1 MPAWRHAL
9 YPSQLKNRLFLSFL
23 LLILLPFTL
32 VSVYHFRET
41 ETLLQAKYTE
51 QDLEQLETM
60 KQSLE
65 NLMEVAAKTATLLEQ
80 DPAIVPVLRSPDL
93 TDPWSR
99 IKGVENKFN
108 SIGNSFFLSD
118 APVYYT
124 MLDFHGNVYASYS
137 PDKPLRYGDISNE
150 PWFLSVTGGSTAKY
164 VWNGFEP
171 NYVYRGHTTSPYLIS
186 LYALLKDE
194 NFIPLGAVRI
204 SIDYREWF
212 NRIPA
217 RAASGQDYFLLNGDG
232 RVVLQPKKS
241 ASVDPDIAAGIVS
254 GGSGRSSYTDR
265 GSHTLYTY
273 SYIPS
278 LQWYLVKKVPLD
290 VLFRETD
297 QLKQRFFVTI
307 LLFTALF
314 MGMTLLIASRITRPI
329 KLLERKMEAM
339 VMNNL
344 KIVLPEKGKGEI
356 LSLTRSFNRMVRD
369 INELVH
375 KFKMEE
381 RHKQAVRFQVLVSQ
395 MNPHFLLN
403 TLNTIKSISL
413 RKGDDETHEICIALG
428 RLLENSLNTDV
439 DLIHLKAEIGLVSAY
454 MHIQNCRY
462 DQQFS
467 IRFDLDDKLQ
477 YALVPKFSLQ
487 PLVENAIYHGFGAS
501 QAKGHISIRVYSEA
515 DRLIMDICD
524 DGIGIEKAMERKRS
538 RARKGIGLQNLRERL
553 ELLFPGQAD
562 LQLLPLPQGAMARLY
577 FPLLLS
583 TPYSEGDGGAYHVDY
598 PAR

>member
-1 MPAWRHAL
+1 MTAWRHAL

-41 ETLLQAKYTE
+41 ETLLQTKYSE
-51 QDLEQLETM
+51 QNLEQLETM
-60 KQSLE
+60 KHSLE

-80 DPAIVPVLRSPDL
+80 DPAIVPVLRHPEQV
-93 TDPWSR
+93 DPWSR
-99 IKGVENKFN
+99 MKGVENKFN

-124 MLDFHGNVYASYS
+124 MLDFHGHVYASYS
-137 PDKPLRYGDISNE
+137 PDKPLSYEELSRES
-150 PWFLSVTGGSTAKY
+150 WFVSLTGGSASKY

-171 NYVYRGHTTSPYLIS
+171 NYVYRDHTTSPYLLS

-194 NFIPLGAVRI
+194 NFVPIGAVRI

-212 NRIPA
+212 NRLPS
-217 RAASGQDYFLLNGDG
+217 RAASGQSYFLLNGDG
-232 RVVLQPKKS
+232 RVVLQPKQS
-241 ASVDPDIAAGIVS
+241 ASVDPAIAQVIVAD
-254 GGSGRSSYTDR
+254 GNGSSYTDKANR
-265 GSHTLYTY
+265 TLYTF

-278 LQWYLVKKVPLD
+278 LQWYLVKEVPLD

-307 LLFTALF
+307 SLFTALF

-329 KLLERKMEAM
+329 QLLQRKMEAM

-369 INELVH
+369 IHELVH

-467 IRFDLDDKLQ
+467 ISFDLDDKLL

-501 QAKGHISIRVYSEA
+501 QAKGNITIRVYS
-515 DRLIMDICD
+515 DDGRLAMDVCD
-524 DGIGIEKAMERKRS
+524 DGIGIEQAMERKRS
-538 RARKGIGLQNLRERL
+538 RVRKGIGLQNLRERL

-583 TPYSEGDGGAYHVDY
+583 IPYSEREGGAYHVDY